1 MPRRKKHFND
11 CEHVG
16 FGTFC
21 HKCKPWKPRDRRDAL
36 EGAYGIKV
44 TKKEAKNGLLH
55 RDG

>member
-21 HKCKPWKPRDRRDAL
+21 HRCNPWKPMASRTSA
-36 EGAYGIKV
+36 EIQNKCGIKV
-44 TKKEAKNGLLH
+44 TKKEERK
-55 RDG
+55 